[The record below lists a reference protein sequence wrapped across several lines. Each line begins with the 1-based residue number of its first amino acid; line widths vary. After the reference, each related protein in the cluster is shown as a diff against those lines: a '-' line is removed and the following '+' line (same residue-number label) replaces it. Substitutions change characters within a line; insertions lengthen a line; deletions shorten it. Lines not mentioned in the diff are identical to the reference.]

1 MGDTTA
7 RATVLAMHE
16 YDTVVRPRTSLVRST
31 ALSLLF
37 SVVPVGVAM
46 AWMSVG
52 PRAWAVLVVVVLVL
66 ALAVATAAVRLRAA
80 FVGVESGVVTVRGVL
95 SGERSF
101 ARAHVVEVVVA
112 TTHCMSVDRTRRE
125 LVALDEGGAPLFRVR
140 GDVWGEGGLDRVVAA
155 LDLPTSEMTKPMSMR
170 EFVRRWPGSR
180 AWYEQPRGWAALAA
194 GAGLAVLGLQF
205 ACATGLLPR

>member
-31 ALSLLF
+31 ALSILF

-46 AWMSVG
+46 TWMSVT

-66 ALAVATAAVRLRAA
+66 ALAVSTAAVRLRAA
-80 FVGVESGVVTVRGVL
+80 FVGVEGGVVTVRGVL
-95 SGERSF
+95 SRERSF
-101 ARAHVVEVVVA
+101 ARAHLAELVIA
-112 TTHCMSVDRTRRE
+112 TTHGLSVDRTRRE
-125 LVALDEGGAPLFRVR
+125 LVALDQGGTPLFRVR
-140 GDVWGEGGLDRVVAA
+140 GDVWGEDGLDRVVAA
-155 LDLPTSEMTKPMSMR
+155 LELPTSEMTKPMSMR

-180 AWYEQPRGWAALAA
+180 AWYEHPRGWAALA
-194 GAGLAVLGLQF
+194 GVAGLVVLGLQL
-205 ACATGLLPR
+205 ACVTGLLPR

>member
-1 MGDTTA
+1 VGEATA

-16 YDTVVRPRTSLVRST
+16 YDTVVRPRTNLVRST
-31 ALSLLF
+31 ALSILF

-46 AWMSVG
+46 AWMSVT

-66 ALAVATAAVRLRAA
+66 TVAVATAAVRLRAA
-80 FVGVESGVVTVRGVL
+80 FVGVEGGVVTVRGVL
-95 SGERSF
+95 SRERSF
-101 ARAHVVEVVVA
+101 TRASVVEVVIA
-112 TTHCMSVDRTRRE
+112 TTHCISVDRTRRE

-140 GDVWGEGGLDRVVAA
+140 GDVWGEDGLDRVVAA

-180 AWYEQPRGWAALAA
+180 AWYEQPRGWAALA
-194 GAGLAVLGLQF
+194 GLAGLGVLGLKL
-205 ACATGLLPR
+205 ACVAGLLPR